1 MYNKLK
7 TDINN
12 LRGADPVIEI
22 KRTAPKS
29 KPPEQ
34 TKRKEYAIGNIFKA
48 EDIIESHRLSE
59 LLEAKSKC
67 DFLYQVGPGAA
78 EQERLKKWKDWFTL
92 SALMVQSLV
101 NFAHQKIS
109 APWAITLTKGNYVLW
124 KVDETLDIQG
134 VRDERKKPEVRWF
147 VE

>member
-12 LRGADPVIEI
+12 LRRVEPVIEI

-29 KPPEQ
+29 KPEQ
-34 TKRKEYAIGNIFKA
+34 TKRKEYTKA
-48 EDIIESHRLSE
+48 NVFREQDIIESHRLSE
-59 LLEAKSKC
+59 LLEARSKC

-78 EQERLKKWKDWFTL
+78 EQERLKRWKDWFTL
-92 SALMVQSLV
+92 SALMIQSLV

-124 KVDETLDIQG
+124 KIDETLDIQG
-134 VRDERKKPEVRWF
+134 IRDERKKPEARWF